1 MWHIIIGVGI
11 INRIIINIII
21 ALLIFS
27 CGGIS
32 KINKKS
38 KGGIE
43 SKINVKTQYW
53 NTTEDSL
60 NFYIHISIPLNHFVF
75 RKQMDHFSS
84 EIIYTLVIS
93 DDEGKTQ
100 LYRES
105 WREKI
110 SEPYYE
116 NTRDPDNLV
125 KTEKNIGLIPGEYK
139 LFLNVQDEDSRK
151 NWKITKTIKLERVN
165 FISPSLIF
173 VKENDKLMKQVD
185 FLIQKQDT
193 IWLRTQVNLIGN
205 EEIEGPV
212 VEKMSPDHQSKM
224 EINYFIHHNKTVIDS
239 GVVAIS
245 RDGIQNF
252 YYIPIPM
259 THHKRGKYEIE
270 LQYLNDKQIT
280 SFQYGLK
287 TKNFWTDEID
297 ELVGV
302 MKYVLPYSEY
312 KKLKQKGDS
321 EKLDA
326 INKYWKKKDPT
337 PETDENE
344 LLNELNERVKFSNK
358 NFSILMHGWRSDR
371 GRIYII
377 YGEPQVVDESYQDN
391 RGYNFQKWVYANG
404 KEFLFIDRTM
414 SGDYTLYHERF

>member
-1 MWHIIIGVGI
+1 V
-11 INRIIINIII
+11 
-21 ALLIFS
+21 
-27 CGGIS
+27 GIS
-32 KINKKS
+32 KINKKN
-38 KGGIE
+38 KERIE

-53 NTTEDSL
+53 NTNEDSL
-60 NFYIHISIPLNHFVF
+60 NFSVHISIPINYFVF
-75 RKQMDHFSS
+75 RKQADHFSS

-93 DDEGKTQ
+93 DGEGKTQ

-105 WREKI
+105 WHEKI

-116 NTRDPDNLV
+116 NTRDSDNLV

-139 LFLNVQDEDSRK
+139 LFLNVQDGDSRK
-151 NWKITKTIKLERVN
+151 NWQISKTIKLERVN

-173 VKENDKLMKQVD
+173 VKENDKIMRQVD
-185 FLIQKQDT
+185 FLMQKQDT
-193 IWLRTQVNLIGN
+193 IWLRTQLNLIGN
-205 EEIEGPV
+205 TGGDE
-212 VEKMSPDHQSKM
+212 VENMSLDLQSKI
-224 EINYFIHHNKTVIDS
+224 EINYFINHNQMVIDS
-239 GVVAIS
+239 GIVAIL
-245 RDGIQNF
+245 RDSIHNF

-259 THHKRGKYEIE
+259 MNHKRGDYEIE
-270 LQYLNDKQIT
+270 LQFLNEKQIT
-280 SFQYGLK
+280 SFQYRLK

-297 ELVGV
+297 EVVGV
-302 MKYVLPYSEY
+302 MKYVLSYSEY
-312 KKLKQKGDS
+312 KKLKQKSDS

-326 INKYWKKKDPT
+326 INKYWKEKDPT

-344 LLNELNERVKFSNK
+344 LLNELNDRVKFSNK
-358 NFSILMHGWRSDR
+358 HFSILMHGWRSDR

-404 KEFLFIDRTM
+404 REFLFVDRTM